1 MARRCGNI
9 LVRGGTIVHGER
21 RFAAD
26 VRICS
31 GRITAVEDGLEPL
44 SGSRNL
50 DDVIKGGRLDL
61 EATHD
66 AEVVVD
72 ASGSLVFAGLT
83 DPQVH
88 FRDPGHPEK
97 ETFTTGSLAALAGG
111 ITGVLDMP
119 NTKPATTTSA
129 LMSERLQRVEAISSV
144 HHGLFA
150 GATPDNL
157 DELQKMVGS
166 VDGHTQGMAGV
177 CGTKVFM
184 GSSTGDLLVD
194 GEDALNT
201 IMEHTPGLVAVHAE
215 DEDRLRS
222 RAPMFA
228 DRMDIA
234 AHAEWR
240 DDQTALL
247 ATQRAVTAA
256 EEHAHRLHVLH
267 LTSAAEVRWL
277 RGRTNDLVSTE
288 ALPQHLTFDDEDVLA
303 QGTRLK
309 MNPPIRYAEDRDEL
323 WRGLHDGTIACL
335 ATDHA
340 PHGLESKQ
348 TARALDATSGMP
360 GVETSLPVMMTHASE
375 GRCTQE
381 DIARWMAEG
390 PALVHHLEG
399 RGRIQPGF
407 IGDLCVVDPEMRTKV
422 SDDDT
427 WSKVGWNPWA
437 GRELVGWPVLTVVE
451 GVPAFSRR
459 GSAWS
464 RGDQLLPPGST
475 GGLLPSEP

>member
-1 MARRCGNI
+1 
-9 LVRGGTIVHGER
+9 VHGER
-21 RFAAD
+21 RFEAD
-26 VRICS
+26 VRIRA
-31 GRITAVEDGLEPL
+31 GRIVAVEDGLEPL
-44 SGSRNL
+44 KGHRNL
-50 DDVIKGGRLDL
+50 DDVIKGGSLDL
-61 EATHD
+61 KAVHD
-66 AEVVVD
+66 IEVVVD
-72 ASGSLVFAGLT
+72 ATGSLVFAGLT

-119 NTKPATTTSA
+119 NTQPATTTA
-129 LMSERLQRVEAISSV
+129 DLMSERLQRVETTSSV

-150 GATPDNL
+150 GATAENL

-166 VDGHTQGMAGV
+166 VEGHTSGMAGV

-194 GEDALNT
+194 GEDALHA

-215 DEDRLRS
+215 DEDRLQS
-222 RAPMFA
+222 RAPLFT
-228 DRMDIA
+228 DRMDIG

-247 ATQRAVTAA
+247 ATQRAVAA
-256 EEHAHRLHVLH
+256 AVEHAHRLHVLH
-267 LTSAAEVRWL
+267 LTSASEVRWL
-277 RGRTNDLVSTE
+277 RGRTDDLVSTE
-288 ALPQHLTFDDEDVLA
+288 VLPQHLTFADEDVLS

-323 WRGLHDGTIACL
+323 WKGLHDGTIACI

-348 TARALDATSGMP
+348 TARALDAPSGMP
-360 GVETSLPVMMTHASE
+360 GVETSLAVMMTHANE
-375 GRCTQE
+375 GRCTSE

-407 IGDLCVVDPEMRTKV
+407 IGDLCVVDPKMRTTV
-422 SDDDT
+422 SDDDVWT
-427 WSKVGWNPWA
+427 KVGWTPWA
-437 GRELVGWPVLTVVE
+437 GRDLVGWPVLTVVE
-451 GVPAFSRR
+451 GVPAFSRS
-459 GSAWS
+459 GPVWS
-464 RGDQLLPPGST
+464 RGDQLLSPGST
-475 GGLLPSEP
+475 GGLLPSAP